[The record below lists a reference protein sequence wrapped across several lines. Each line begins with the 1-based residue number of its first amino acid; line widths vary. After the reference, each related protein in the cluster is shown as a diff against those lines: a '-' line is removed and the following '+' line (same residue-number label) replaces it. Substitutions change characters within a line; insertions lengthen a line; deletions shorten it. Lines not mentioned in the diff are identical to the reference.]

1 MSLNQDLLK
10 KMFSTVDMS
19 EGQPVYWLSM
29 VTFLNG
35 LAQTGQTNVKFAR
48 CEKVKEDIICYSEP
62 LPVQPPIKKMEL
74 RVVFSQ
80 LEVEKN
86 FTNDKMVVKGYRNE
100 NGDVKVGIA
109 LINGE
114 PSESNW

>member
-1 MSLNQDLLK
+1 
-10 KMFSTVDMS
+10 
-19 EGQPVYWLSM
+19 
-29 VTFLNG
+29 
-35 LAQTGQTNVKFAR
+35 
-48 CEKVKEDIICYSEP
+48 
-62 LPVQPPIKKMEL
+62 MEL